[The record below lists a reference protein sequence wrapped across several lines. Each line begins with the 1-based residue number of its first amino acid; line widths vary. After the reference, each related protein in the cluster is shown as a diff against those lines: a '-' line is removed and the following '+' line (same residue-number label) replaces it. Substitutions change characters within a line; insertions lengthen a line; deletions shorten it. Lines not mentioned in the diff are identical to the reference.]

1 MTDIVIA
8 LTDTEANEVH
18 QSESIEQL
26 NTDLSSDIFKENE
39 LELQVC
45 FRRGTTYTH
54 VWGNFDLVMVSVILG
69 LFDVYMSPNG
79 LSKSSGRTTR
89 SVKDCF
95 CNIRIVKANLQA

>member
-54 VWGNFDLVMVSVILG
+54 V
-69 LFDVYMSPNG
+69 
-79 LSKSSGRTTR
+79 
-89 SVKDCF
+89 
-95 CNIRIVKANLQA
+95 